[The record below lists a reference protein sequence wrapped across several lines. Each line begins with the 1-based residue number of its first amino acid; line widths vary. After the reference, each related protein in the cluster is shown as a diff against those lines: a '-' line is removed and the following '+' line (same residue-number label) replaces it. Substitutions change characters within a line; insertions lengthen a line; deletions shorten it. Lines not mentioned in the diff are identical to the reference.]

1 MTDQEMKGP
10 VAAFKDHIV
19 DYRKRMDDSL
29 EMVITSGTTVKSREE
44 AVTSLRAQ
52 MDVTVSDADH
62 AQHSHVVYRRNAAQ
76 DVQAAIDELKI
87 FHGMLTDGLP
97 PEPPVLGPAQPDPK
111 DTLTES
117 ASVSRETVTE
127 ADTPEPKEAPAP
139 APVPVEMT
147 G

>member
-1 MTDQEMKGP
+1 MPDQEKKGP
-10 VAAFKDHIV
+10 VAEFKDHIV

-29 EMVITSGTTVKSREE
+29 EMVITSGATVKSREE
-44 AVTSLRAQ
+44 AITSLQ
-52 MDVTVSDADH
+52 DQLDVAVTDADH

-97 PEPPVLGPAQPDPK
+97 REAPALAPAQPDPK
-111 DTLTES
+111 DPPTES